1 MLGNVVEEPVS
12 AVPPPLNNVDCVGK
26 RCEAMTSAL
35 NQAGRRGGGGGG
47 GGGENGGSFSP
58 AVELIFQEFCPGL

>member
-12 AVPPPLNNVDCVGK
+12 AVPPPLNNADWV
-26 RCEAMTSAL
+26 
-35 NQAGRRGGGGGG
+35 
-47 GGGENGGSFSP
+47 GENGVSFSP

>member
-12 AVPPPLNNVDCVGK
+12 AVPPPLNNVDCVEK
-26 RCEAMTSAL
+26 DVKPWRQHWT
-35 NQAGRRGGGGGG
+35 RRDGEGVVG
-47 GGGENGGSFSP
+47 GGGENGVSFSP